1 MSAANIVTL
10 TETNFQKEVL
20 ESPTPVLVDFWAE
33 WCGPCKM
40 VAPILDELAG
50 EYDGKV
56 KVGKVNIDEH
66 QSIAT
71 QYGIRAIPTLLIFK
85 DGEVAEQVVGLR
97 SKRDLKANLDKVA
110 VV

>member
-1 MSAANIVTL
+1 MSALNIINL
-10 TETNFQKEVL
+10 TEANFDQEELK
-20 ESPTPVLVDFWAE
+20 SSTPVLVDFWAE

-40 VAPILDELAG
+40 IAPMLDELAS

-56 KVGKVNIDEH
+56 KVGKVNIDEF

-71 QYGIRAIPTLLIFK
+71 KYGIRAIPTLLIFK
-85 DGEVAEQVVGLR
+85 DGEVAEQVVGMR

-110 VV
+110 V

>member
-1 MSAANIVTL
+1 MASQNVVEFTSD
-10 TETNFQKEVL
+10 NWNKEVVA
-20 ESPTPVLVDFWAE
+20 SATPVLVDFWAE

-40 VAPILDELAG
+40 IAPILDELAS

-56 KVGKVNIDEH
+56 KVGKVNIDESP
-66 QSIAT
+66 SIAT

-97 SKRDLKANLDKVA
+97 SKRDLKANLDQVA
-110 VV
+110 V

>member
-1 MSAANIVTL
+1 MAALNIVIL
-10 TETNFQKEVL
+10 TEANFEHEVL
-20 ESPTPVLVDFWAE
+20 NSPTPVLVDFWAE

-40 VAPILDELAG
+40 IAPILDELAS

-56 KVGKVNIDEH
+56 KVGKVNIDEY

-85 DGEVAEQVVGLR
+85 DGEVAEQVVGMR
-97 SKRDLKANLDKVA
+97 SKRDLKANLDKVG
-110 VV
+110 V

>member
-1 MSAANIVTL
+1 MSAPNIVTL
-10 TETNFQKEVL
+10 TDANFDQEVL
-20 ESPTPVLVDFWAE
+20 KSSTPVLVDFWAE

-40 VAPILDELAG
+40 IAPILDELAT

-56 KVGKVNIDEH
+56 KVGKVNIDQH

-71 QYGIRAIPTLLIFK
+71 EYGIRAIPTLLIFK
-85 DGEVAEQVVGLR
+85 DGQVAEQVVGLR

-110 VV
+110 V

>member
-1 MSAANIVTL
+1 MSATNIVIL
-10 TETNFQKEVL
+10 TESNFELEVL
-20 ESPTPVLVDFWAE
+20 QSPTPVLVDFWAE

-40 VAPILDELAG
+40 IAPILDELAG

-56 KVGKVNIDEH
+56 KVGKVNIDEF

-71 QYGIRAIPTLLIFK
+71 KYGIRAIPTLLIFK
-85 DGEVAEQVVGLR
+85 DGEVAEQVVGMR

-110 VV
+110 I

>member
-1 MSAANIVTL
+1 MSAANIVIL
-10 TETNFQKEVL
+10 TEANFDQEVL
-20 ESPTPVLVDFWAE
+20 KSPTPVLVDFWAE

-40 VAPILDELAG
+40 IAPMLDELAS

-56 KVGKVNIDEH
+56 KVGKVNIDESP
-66 QSIAT
+66 SIAT

-97 SKRDLKANLDKVA
+97 SKRDLKANLDQVA
-110 VV
+110 V